1 MEINKNPFRN
11 EYFIGFVNQATPQG
25 VRVHF
30 PSSSLLQP
38 FFRFGELYHGGL
50 VGNYVVIE
58 GHQVGFLGKIQ
69 ELELPDKERL
79 ELSEKSFQTNELHPI
94 GRVEILLS
102 FSFDCPENI
111 ECGLNTLPPV
121 GAKVFVCASDF
132 IQHFFRR
139 FGVKKENSSPSLMD
153 IGVLIQ
159 NNETPIEISLDAL
172 FGRHCAIVGTT
183 GGGKSYTTSKLLEG
197 IAEAGGK
204 AIIIDSTGEYSG
216 YDEQS
221 NVVSAIINK
230 DSYFHYSRLSVGDWF
245 ALFRPAGQVQQ
256 PILLEAI
263 KSLKLVH
270 CLSMYCNGENDF
282 KKYITRIDDETYEI
296 KGEKLFIGKG
306 CLVKEGKP
314 ATPINNALYVFEKL
328 LEDQETSYFN
338 VNVLPSQLHE
348 ECYKLYGK
356 TWSASVDERTLGNVS
371 SLIIRVQGMITNGRF
386 NRIFGL
392 QEAESSESELCD
404 KIEAFMSNNQKRI
417 LRIGFEDVPYDFQ
430 IREILAN
437 AIAKFLLNKAR
448 KGDFKERPLVFFVDE
463 AHQFL
468 NKEVK
473 DEYFQSMRLDSFDSI
488 AKECRKYGLFLCLAT
503 QMPRDIPL
511 GTLSQMGTFIVHR
524 LINTRDKESVESACS
539 AANKSTL
546 AYLPI
551 LGAGE
556 AVLMGVDFPMPVM
569 LKVKMPE
576 IKPRSQTP
584 SFKRVAEVQ

>member
-11 EYFIGFVNQATPQG
+11 EHFIGFVNQVTPQG
-25 VRVHF
+25 VKIHF
-30 PSSSLLQP
+30 PSSGLLQP

-111 ECGLNTLPPV
+111 ECGLNMLPPV

-139 FGVKKENSSPSLMD
+139 FGVKKENSNPSLMD

-159 NNETPIEISLDAL
+159 NDETPIEISLDAL

-197 IAEAGGK
+197 IAGAGGK
-204 AIIIDSTGEYSG
+204 AIIIDPTGEYSG
-216 YDEQS
+216 YDGLS
-221 NVVSAIINK
+221 NAVSAIINK

-256 PILLEAI
+256 PKLLDAI
-263 KSLKLVH
+263 KSLKLAKS
-270 CLSMYCNGENDF
+270 LSAHETPQEEGVYKHPQQEFLLYCDGDAIIKNGSHKDAYRHFET
-282 KKYITRIDDETYEI
+282 KYKDVIETEDSKFDISKLTRQLKEEAVYETYGTSAQADS
-296 KGEKLFIGKG
+296 KRWGGEDNRIRDNL
-306 CLVKEGKP
+306 
-314 ATPINNALYVFEKL
+314 
-328 LEDQETSYFN
+328 
-338 VNVLPSQLHE
+338 
-348 ECYKLYGK
+348 
-356 TWSASVDERTLGNVS
+356 S
-371 SLIIRVQGMITNGRF
+371 SLIIRIYNKVSNATFKQ
-386 NRIFGL
+386 IFGL
-392 QEAESSESELCD
+392 EKEASEDLCAG
-404 KIEAFMSNNQKRI
+404 IEAFIGDDSKRI

-524 LINTRDKESVESACS
+524 LINNRDKESVENACS

-576 IKPRSQTP
+576 VRPLSQTP
-584 SFKRVAEVQ
+584 TFKRAADAM